1 MPAKLP
7 PHRDSEIAVPVFEDI
22 TIVDLDL
29 KKTTWSRVHSSM
41 RTLYL
46 KLSREPD
53 LEWIRYFNTERESR
67 VVPTRHGMWIEDG
80 YIIFDCLLP
89 NVERYHLP
97 DFQQSIDYANE
108 RSHERVEERREE
120 RAQRRAEITEEH
132 DALES
137 LRTKIRQDET
147 AKPRL
152 AEPEALAVEPTL
164 DTVIDLPDAS
174 AAEAIPETA
183 ADLRVPDD
191 AAPVAVEPPAALPVD
206 AKAANDEDDFDSR
219 RNEWRE
225 RFRKAM
231 KSKNE
236 DDHGKPQ

>member
-1 MPAKLP
+1 MSA
-7 PHRDSEIAVPVFEDI
+7 FEDI
-22 TIVDLDL
+22 TVVDLDL

-53 LEWIRYFNTERESR
+53 LEWIRYFNAERESR

-80 YIIFDCLLP
+80 YIIFDCLLQ

-108 RSHERVEERREE
+108 RSHERLAERREE

-137 LRTKIRQDET
+137 LRAKIRNDE
-147 AKPRL
+147 AQHPSVDGPAMAAHEPML
-152 AEPEALAVEPTL
+152 DAVVELPEAAR
-164 DTVIDLPDAS
+164 
-174 AAEAIPETA
+174 EAIPTTETMLQPMEA
-183 ADLRVPDD
+183 AEVPTPEPVQPPSSV
-191 AAPVAVEPPAALPVD
+191 PVAE
-206 AKAANDEDDFDSR
+206 KAANDDDDFDSR
-219 RNEWRE
+219 RNEWRA
-225 RFRKAM
+225 RFRQAM
-231 KSKNE
+231 QSRKE
-236 DDHGKPQ
+236 DEHGDPE

>member
-1 MPAKLP
+1 MA
-7 PHRDSEIAVPVFEDI
+7 AFEDI
-22 TIVDLDL
+22 TVVDLDL

-67 VVPTRHGMWIEDG
+67 VVPTRHGMWIEEG
-80 YIIFDCLLP
+80 YIIFDCLLQ

-108 RSHERVEERREE
+108 RSRERVVERKEE

-132 DALES
+132 EALES
-137 LRTKIRQDET
+137 LRTKIRQDEPAT
-147 AKPRL
+147 PL
-152 AEPEALAVEPTL
+152 SEPSDEPTL
-164 DTVIDLPDAS
+164 DAVIDLPDAS
-174 AAEAIPETA
+174 ASEAIP
-183 ADLRVPDD
+183 D
-191 AAPVAVEPPAALPVD
+191 AAPTVVEPPPALPVEE
-206 AKAANDEDDFDSR
+206 KAANDEDDFDSR

-231 KSKNE
+231 QSKKE
-236 DDHGKPQ
+236 DDHGNSQ

>member
-1 MPAKLP
+1 M
-7 PHRDSEIAVPVFEDI
+7 FEDI

-53 LEWIRYFNTERESR
+53 LEWIRFFNTERESR
-67 VVPTRHGMWIEDG
+67 VVPTRHGMWIEEG
-80 YIIFDCLLP
+80 YIIFDCLLQ

-97 DFQQSIDYANE
+97 DFQLSVDFANE
-108 RSHERVEERREE
+108 RCRERLAERRDE

-137 LRTKIRQDET
+137 LRAKIRQDEP
-147 AKPRL
+147 AQPPAVV
-152 AEPEALAVEPTL
+152 AENAEEPTL

-174 AAEAIPETA
+174 ATEAIPTA
-183 ADLRVPDD
+183 EEMP
-191 AAPVAVEPPAALPVD
+191 APVESAPAAVPVD
-206 AKAANDEDDFDSR
+206 EKAANDEDDFDSR

-225 RFRKAM
+225 RFRRAM
-231 KSKNE
+231 KSRKE
-236 DDHGKPQ
+236 DNHGNPQ

>member
-1 MPAKLP
+1 M
-7 PHRDSEIAVPVFEDI
+7 FEDI

-53 LEWIRYFNTERESR
+53 LEWIRFFNTEREAR
-67 VVPTRHGMWIEDG
+67 VVPTRHGMWIEEG

-108 RSHERVEERREE
+108 RSRERLTERREE

-137 LRTKIRQDET
+137 LRTKIRQDDIPN
-147 AKPRL
+147 PRIP
-152 AEPEALAVEPTL
+152 EPDVLDEPML
-164 DTVIDLPDAS
+164 DAVIDLPDAS
-174 AAEAIPETA
+174 ATEVIPDSVADASDPIATA
-183 ADLRVPDD
+183 P
-191 AAPVAVEPPAALPVD
+191 PVAEPPPALPV
-206 AKAANDEDDFDSR
+206 AGQAANDDNDFDSR

-225 RFRKAM
+225 RFRTAM
-231 KSKNE
+231 KSRKE
-236 DDHGKPQ
+236 DDHGNPQ

>member
-1 MPAKLP
+1 M
-7 PHRDSEIAVPVFEDI
+7 FEDI

-67 VVPTRHGMWIEDG
+67 VVPTRHGMWIEEG
-80 YIIFDCLLP
+80 YIIFDCLLQ

-108 RSHERVEERREE
+108 RSRERLVERREE
-120 RAQRRAEITEEH
+120 RAQRRAEISEEH

-137 LRTKIRQDET
+137 LRAKIRND
-147 AKPRL
+147 
-152 AEPEALAVEPTL
+152 EPEKPVVVE
-164 DTVIDLPDAS
+164 S
-174 AAEAIPETA
+174 N
-183 ADLRVPDD
+183 ADSD
-191 AAPVAVEPPAALPVD
+191 
-206 AKAANDEDDFDSR
+206 
-219 RNEWRE
+219 
-225 RFRKAM
+225 
-231 KSKNE
+231 
-236 DDHGKPQ
+236 

>member
-1 MPAKLP
+1 M
-7 PHRDSEIAVPVFEDI
+7 FEDI

-41 RTLYL
+41 RTLHL

-80 YIIFDCLLP
+80 YIIFDCLLQ

-97 DFQQSIDYANE
+97 DFQQSIDFANE
-108 RSHERVEERREE
+108 RSRERVEERREE
-120 RAQRRAEITEEH
+120 RAQRRVEISEEH

-137 LRTKIRQDET
+137 LRSKIRQDEP
-147 AKPRL
+147 AKPHL
-152 AEPEALAVEPTL
+152 ADVESADEPML
-164 DTVIDLPDAS
+164 DAVIDLPEAS
-174 AAEAIPETA
+174 ASETIPDIADET
-183 ADLRVPDD
+183 P
-191 AAPVAVEPPAALPVD
+191 APVDTAPPAVEPPHALPV
-206 AKAANDEDDFDSR
+206 AEKAANDEDDFDSR

-231 KSKNE
+231 KSRKE

>member
-1 MPAKLP
+1 M
-7 PHRDSEIAVPVFEDI
+7 FEDI

-67 VVPTRHGMWIEDG
+67 VVPTRHGMWIEEG
-80 YIIFDCLLP
+80 YIIFDCLLQ

-108 RSHERVEERREE
+108 RSHERVSERKEE
-120 RAQRRAEITEEH
+120 RAQRRAEITEEQ

-137 LRTKIRQDET
+137 LRSKIRQDET
-147 AKPRL
+147 AIPHVEV
-152 AEPEALAVEPTL
+152 AETDEPDEPMLDAVVELPEAAVAESIPDVPT
-164 DTVIDLPDAS
+164 
-174 AAEAIPETA
+174 EAP
-183 ADLRVPDD
+183 
-191 AAPVAVEPPAALPVD
+191 APVESAPAPAPPAPLPVKE
-206 AKAANDEDDFDSR
+206 KAANDEDDFDSR

-231 KSKNE
+231 QSRKE

>member
-1 MPAKLP
+1 VPA
-7 PHRDSEIAVPVFEDI
+7 FEDI
-22 TIVDLDL
+22 TVVDLDL

-41 RTLYL
+41 RTLHL

-80 YIIFDCLLP
+80 YIIFDCLLQ

-108 RSHERVEERREE
+108 RSHERLAERREE
-120 RAQRRAEITEEH
+120 RAQRRAEITEEQ

-137 LRTKIRQDET
+137 LRAKIRQDEPEKPQANVT
-147 AKPRL
+147 ASEEPML
-152 AEPEALAVEPTL
+152 DAVVEMPEAAAAETIPDIEPEAPAPV
-164 DTVIDLPDAS
+164 DA
-174 AAEAIPETA
+174 T
-183 ADLRVPDD
+183 
-191 AAPVAVEPPAALPVD
+191 PVAVAPPAALPVD

-219 RNEWRE
+219 RSEWRE

-231 KSKNE
+231 KSKKE
-236 DDHGKPQ
+236 DDHGDPQ

>member
-1 MPAKLP
+1 MSA
-7 PHRDSEIAVPVFEDI
+7 FEDI

-67 VVPTRHGMWIEDG
+67 VVPTRHGMWIEEG
-80 YIIFDCLLP
+80 YIIFDCLLQ
-89 NVERYHLP
+89 NVEKYHLP
-97 DFQQSIDYANE
+97 DFQQSIDYANA
-108 RSHERVEERREE
+108 RSHERLTERREE

-137 LRTKIRQDET
+137 LRAKIRQDEA
-147 AKPRL
+147 AKPTPT
-152 AEPEALAVEPTL
+152 EPETIDEPML
-164 DTVIDLPDAS
+164 DAVIDLPEAS
-174 AAEAIPETA
+174 ATEAIPDVPADVPVPVETPA
-183 ADLRVPDD
+183 A
-191 AAPVAVEPPAALPVD
+191 VATPPALPVEE
-206 AKAANDEDDFDSR
+206 KAANDEDDFDSR

-231 KSKNE
+231 KSRKE
-236 DDHGKPQ
+236 DDHGNPQ